1 MNKLKELRKATGFTQ
16 KSFSKEVGI
25 PLRTLQNWENG
36 ESNIKPEKAK
46 LLADY
51 FNVQIPYLLGYS
63 EIRYGSEQITK
74 AIKESIS
81 RKNEQLNNEQLENTL
96 KICELASFL
105 NMDLGAIVELYNY
118 NSSSDS
124 PVESLEDLSD
134 FFLARFRD
142 YNKVLYDI
150 SPTPDADIE
159 AVAAEYEEYLEKLQ
173 DYLAKRKF
181 GDNYQSAVSS
191 DEPFVIDYSILDNI
205 KNIGN
210 VEELDELITDTLL
223 ANRLLDRLKDKM
235 IKSNIVGKD
244 YNLEIEKVMSW
255 LIDFNN
261 ALDKRKKTIENKHT
275 STDND

>member
-96 KICELASFL
+96 KICELEIGRASCRER
-105 NMDLGAIVELYNY
+105 V
-118 NSSSDS
+118 
-124 PVESLEDLSD
+124 
-134 FFLARFRD
+134 
-142 YNKVLYDI
+142 
-150 SPTPDADIE
+150 
-159 AVAAEYEEYLEKLQ
+159 
-173 DYLAKRKF
+173 
-181 GDNYQSAVSS
+181 
-191 DEPFVIDYSILDNI
+191 
-205 KNIGN
+205 
-210 VEELDELITDTLL
+210 
-223 ANRLLDRLKDKM
+223 
-235 IKSNIVGKD
+235 
-244 YNLEIEKVMSW
+244 
-255 LIDFNN
+255 
-261 ALDKRKKTIENKHT
+261 
-275 STDND
+275 